1 MSIIR
6 EVDGRFELTQE
17 LPRSQFYNKD
27 LAPVRLEKRTWGYYE
42 YFSMWVGMSVCVPTW
57 MLGASMIAAGFDWL
71 TTIFTI
77 FLGNLIVLAPMI
89 LDSFAGAKYGIPF
102 PVFMRS
108 AFGLFGANIPA
119 LLRGIIACGW
129 FGIQTMIMAFALDG
143 IIMKLAPAYGNFN
156 STIPFFNMESHVVIS
171 FAVSWLLTVVI
182 CYVSPPWKASP
193 GIRWL
198 NNLASPILLLIGL
211 GLLFWGVTKAG
222 GWGPML
228 AQPRTASW
236 SKWPAFL
243 TAMVSY
249 WSTLALNIPDLTRFA
264 KSQKV
269 QYLGQALGLPPTMTA
284 YSFFGVAVTSA
295 TVIIYGEAIW
305 DPVKLMIKT
314 GNPFYI
320 FVGLIFVIL
329 ATLTTNIT
337 ANMVSPIND
346 FINLLPKYLNWERTT
361 IIIALIGVLMQ
372 PWRFLAD
379 PNAYIWTWLL
389 GYGAFTGGIAGVVI
403 CDYWIIRKQRLK
415 LHDIYIA
422 DGIYKFDE
430 GRTNWVAVI
439 YAIVL
444 LVATILLWQA
454 GAILGKGWPSTIT
467 TLILALG
474 LVAGIYLYISRAKG
488 VNFAGVL
495 ALFTG
500 IVGSLLLAKFSE
512 SLSQWTWFTGAII
525 GYIAYWALYRGW
537 YQKHFP
543 AVPEVDSLAE

>member
-1 MSIIR
+1 MDIIR
-6 EVDGRFELTQE
+6 EVDDRFELTQE

-42 YFSMWVGMSVCVPTW
+42 YFAMWVGMSVCVPTW

-77 FLGNLIVLAPMI
+77 FLGNIIVLIPMI

-102 PVFMRS
+102 PVFLRS

-129 FGIQTMIMAFALDG
+129 FGIQTMIMAYAIDG
-143 IIMKLAPAYGNFN
+143 IFMKLFPSYG
-156 STIPFFNMESHVVIS
+156 SLSGTVPFFGLSTHVVLS
-171 FAVSWLLTVVI
+171 FLLSWLMTVVI

-198 NNLASPILLLIGL
+198 NNLASPILLFIGIM
-211 GLLFWGVTKAG
+211 LLVWGVSKAG
-222 GWGPML
+222 GWGPIL
-228 AQPRTASW
+228 NQPRTASW

-243 TAMVSY
+243 TAMVAY

-264 KSQKV
+264 KNQKV
-269 QYLGQALGLPPTMTA
+269 QYLGQAMGLPPTMTA
-284 YSFFGVAVTSA
+284 YSFIGVAVTSA
-295 TVIIYGEAIW
+295 TVIIYGSAIW
-305 DPVKLMIKT
+305 DPVQLMIKT
-314 GNPFYI
+314 GSPFYI
-320 FVGLIFVIL
+320 FVGLVFVIL

-346 FINLLPKYLNWERTT
+346 FMNVIPKYLNWERTT
-361 IIIALIGVLMQ
+361 IVIALIGVLMQ

-389 GYGAFTGGIAGVVI
+389 GYGAFTGGIAGVI
-403 CDYWIIRKQRLK
+403 IADYWIIRKQNLK
-415 LHDIYIA
+415 LHDIYIR
-422 DGIYKFDE
+422 E
-430 GRTNWVAVI
+430 GYYNFAAGTTNWVAVI
-439 YAIVL
+439 YALVL
-444 LVATILLWQA
+444 LAATILLWQA
-454 GAILGKGWPSTIT
+454 GAILGKGWPSTLT
-467 TLILALG
+467 TLVLVLG
-474 LVAGIYLYISRAKG
+474 LIAGIYLYITKIKG

-500 IVGSLLLAKFSE
+500 VVGSLVLAKYSAT
-512 SLSQWTWFTGAII
+512 LSQWTWFTGAIV
-525 GYIAYWALYRGW
+525 GYIAYWILYRGW
-537 YQKHFP
+537 YEKHFP
-543 AVPEVDSLAE
+543 AIPD

>member
-1 MSIIR
+1 MDIVR

-27 LAPVRLEKRTWGYYE
+27 LAPVHLEKRTWGYYE
-42 YFSMWVGMSVCVPTW
+42 YFAMWVGMSVCVPTW

-77 FLGNLIVLAPMI
+77 FLGNVIVLIPMI

-102 PVFMRS
+102 PVFLRS

-129 FGIQTMIMAFALDG
+129 FGIQTMIMAYAIDG
-143 IIMKLAPAYGNFN
+143 ILVELAPAYGNLKGVV
-156 STIPFFNMESHVVIS
+156 PFFGLPTHVVIS
-171 FAVSWLLTVVI
+171 FLMSWLVTVII
-182 CYVSPPWKASP
+182 CYISPPWKASP

-198 NNLASPILLLIGL
+198 NNLASPILLFIGIMLLI
-211 GLLFWGVTKAG
+211 WGVSKAG
-222 GWGPML
+222 GWGPIFN
-228 AQPRTASW
+228 QTRTAPW

-243 TAMVSY
+243 TAMVAY

-269 QYLGQALGLPPTMTA
+269 QYLGQSLGLPPTMTA
-284 YSFFGVAVTSA
+284 YSFIGVAVTSA
-295 TVIIYGEAIW
+295 TVVIYGSAIW

-314 GNPFYI
+314 GSPFYI
-320 FVGLIFVIL
+320 FVGLVFVIL

-346 FINLLPKYLNWERTT
+346 FMHLIPKYLNWERTT
-361 IIIALIGVLMQ
+361 IVIALIGVLMQ

-379 PNAYIWTWLL
+379 PKAYIWTWLL
-389 GYGAFTGGIAGVVI
+389 GYGAFTGGIAGVI
-403 CDYWIIRKQRLK
+403 IADYWQIRKQKLK
-415 LHDIYIA
+415 LHDIYIK
-422 DGIYKFDE
+422 DGYYNFNA
-430 GRTNWVAVI
+430 GSANWVAVI
-439 YAIVL
+439 YGLI
-444 LVATILLWQA
+444 LVVITILLWNA
-454 GAILGKGWPSTIT
+454 GAILGKGWPSTLT
-467 TLILALG
+467 TLVLVLG
-474 LVAGIYLYISRAKG
+474 LLAGIYLYISKVKG

-500 IVGSLLLAKFSE
+500 VVGSLVLSKYSAV
-512 SLSQWTWFTGAII
+512 LSQWTWFTGAII
-525 GYIAYWALYRGW
+525 GYIAYWILYRGW
-537 YQKHFP
+537 YGKHFP
-543 AVPEVDSLAE
+543 AVPED

>member
-1 MSIIR
+1 MDIVR

-42 YFSMWVGMSVCVPTW
+42 YFAMWVGMSVCVPTW

-77 FLGNLIVLAPMI
+77 FLGNVIVLIPMI

-102 PVFMRS
+102 PVFLRS

-129 FGIQTMIMAFALDG
+129 FGIQTMIMAYAIDG
-143 IIMKLAPAYGNFN
+143 ILVELAPAYGNLKGVV
-156 STIPFFNMESHVVIS
+156 PFFGLPTHVVIS
-171 FAVSWLLTVVI
+171 FLMSWLVTVII
-182 CYVSPPWKASP
+182 CYISPPWKASP

-198 NNLASPILLLIGL
+198 NNLASPILLFIGIMLLI
-211 GLLFWGVTKAG
+211 WGVSKAG
-222 GWGPML
+222 GWGPIFN
-228 AQPRTASW
+228 QTRTAPW

-243 TAMVSY
+243 TAMVAY

-269 QYLGQALGLPPTMTA
+269 QYLGQSLGLPPTMTA
-284 YSFFGVAVTSA
+284 YSFIGVAVTSA
-295 TVIIYGEAIW
+295 TVVIYGSAIW

-314 GNPFYI
+314 GSPFYI
-320 FVGLIFVIL
+320 FVGLVFVIL

-346 FINLLPKYLNWERTT
+346 FMHLIPKYLNWERTT
-361 IIIALIGVLMQ
+361 IVIALIGVLMQ

-379 PNAYIWTWLL
+379 PKAYIWTWLL
-389 GYGAFTGGIAGVVI
+389 GYGAFTGGIAGVI
-403 CDYWIIRKQRLK
+403 IADYWQIRKQKLK
-415 LHDIYIA
+415 LHDIYIK
-422 DGIYKFDE
+422 DGYYNFNA
-430 GRTNWVAVI
+430 GSANWVAVI
-439 YAIVL
+439 YGLI
-444 LVATILLWQA
+444 LVVITILLWNA
-454 GAILGKGWPSTIT
+454 GAILGKGWPSTLT
-467 TLILALG
+467 TLVLVLG
-474 LVAGIYLYISRAKG
+474 LLAGIYLYISKVKG

-500 IVGSLLLAKFSE
+500 VVGSLVLSKYSE
-512 SLSQWTWFTGAII
+512 VLSQWTWFTGAII
-525 GYIAYWALYRGW
+525 GYIAYWIL
-537 YQKHFP
+537 
-543 AVPEVDSLAE
+543 

>member
-1 MSIIR
+1 MGIVR

-42 YFSMWVGMSVCVPTW
+42 YFAMWVGMSVCVPTW

-71 TTIFTI
+71 TTILTI
-77 FLGNLIVLAPMI
+77 FLGNVIVLIPMI

-102 PVFMRS
+102 PVFLRS

-129 FGIQTMIMAFALDG
+129 FGIQTMIMAYAIDG
-143 IIMKLAPAYGNFN
+143 IIMKLAPAYGNLN
-156 STIPFFNMESHVVIS
+156 GTVPFFGLQTHVVIS
-171 FAVSWLLTVVI
+171 FLASWLMTVII

-211 GLLFWGVTKAG
+211 MLLFWAVSKAG
-222 GWGPML
+222 GWGPIFH
-228 AQPRTASW
+228 QPRTAPW

-264 KSQKV
+264 RNQKV

-314 GNPFYI
+314 GSPFYI

-346 FINLLPKYLNWERTT
+346 FMNLAPKKLNWERTT

-372 PWRFLAD
+372 PWKFLAD
-379 PNAYIWTWLL
+379 PKAYIWTWLL

-415 LHDIYIA
+415 LLEIYE
-422 DGIYKFDE
+422 DNGLYKFAA
-430 GRTNWVAVI
+430 GTTSWFAVF
-439 YAIVL
+439 YAMVL
-444 LVATILLWQA
+444 VVATILLWNA
-454 GAILGKGWPSTIT
+454 GAILGQGWPATLT
-467 TLILALG
+467 TLVLVVG
-474 LVAGIYLYISRAKG
+474 LLSGVWLYVSRAKG
-488 VNFAGVL
+488 VNFAGML
-495 ALFTG
+495 ALYTG
-500 IVGSLLLAKFSE
+500 IVGSLLLAKYSTA
-512 SLSQWTWFTGAII
+512 LSQWTWFTGAII

-537 YQKHFP
+537 YEKYFP
-543 AVPEVDSLAE
+543 AVPEKDV

>member
-1 MSIIR
+1 MDIIR

-27 LAPVRLEKRTWGYYE
+27 LAPVPMEKRTWGYYE
-42 YFSMWVGMSVCVPTW
+42 YFAMWVGMSVCVPTW
-57 MLGASMIAAGFDWL
+57 MLGASMIAAGFDWV

-77 FLGNLIVLAPMI
+77 FLGNVIVLIPMI

-102 PVFMRS
+102 PVFLRS

-129 FGIQTMIMAFALDG
+129 FGIQTMIMAYAIDG
-143 IIMKLAPAYGNFN
+143 ILMKLAPSYGNLKG
-156 STIPFFNMESHVVIS
+156 TVAFFGLPSHVVLS
-171 FAVSWLLTVVI
+171 FLMSWLVTVII
-182 CYVSPPWKASP
+182 CYLSPPWKASP

-198 NNLASPILLLIGL
+198 NNLASPILLFIGIM
-211 GLLFWGVTKAG
+211 LLFWGVSKAG
-222 GWGPML
+222 GWGPIL
-228 AQPRTASW
+228 NQHRTASW

-243 TAMVSY
+243 TAMVAY

-295 TVIIYGEAIW
+295 TVIIYGSAIW

-314 GNPFYI
+314 GSPFYI
-320 FVGLIFVIL
+320 FVGLVFVIL

-337 ANMVSPIND
+337 ANMVAPIND
-346 FINLLPKYLNWERTT
+346 FMNLIPKYLNWERTT
-361 IIIALIGVLMQ
+361 IVIALIGVLMQ

-379 PNAYIWTWLL
+379 PKAYIWTWLL
-389 GYGAFTGGIAGVVI
+389 GYGAFTGGIAGVI
-403 CDYWIIRKQRLK
+403 ISDYWIVRRQKLK
-415 LHDIYIA
+415 LHDIYIREGYYNFA
-422 DGIYKFDE
+422 A
-430 GRTNWVAVI
+430 GRTSWVAVI
-439 YAIVL
+439 YAVIL
-444 LVATILLWQA
+444 LVATILLWNA
-454 GAILGKGWPSTIT
+454 GAILGTGWPA
-467 TLILALG
+467 TLTALVLVLG
-474 LVAGIYLYISRAKG
+474 LVAGIYLYISKTKG

-500 IVGSLLLAKFSE
+500 VVGSLVLAKYSAA
-512 SLSQWTWFTGAII
+512 LSQWTWFTGAIV
-525 GYIAYWALYRGW
+525 GFLAYWILYSGW
-537 YQKHFP
+537 YGKHFP
-543 AVPEVDSLAE
+543 AVPE